1 MQCAKTHLSTV
12 CGGQKGRITM
22 EMGMN
27 ALIRSLLWLEAKDCD
42 GNWHGTADNM
52 TLLEE
57 GIERTTYT
65 TILALP

>member
-1 MQCAKTHLSTV
+1 
-12 CGGQKGRITM
+12 M